1 MFKEL
6 LLPIVLSGL
15 LFTAASMAVA
25 QEDGTNTNV
34 GQGAPSMQQSDQGRY
49 RGMGPTQR
57 AERLAKQLNLT
68 SAQQAKVQ
76 GILQQRQTSM
86 QNLRQDSS
94 LSPQD
99 RRTKTM
105 DIRSATNAQICAL
118 LTSDQ
123 QQKWDQMQQSHQPH
137 GRGQDRDSDDDDA
150 DPQTPDR
157 T

>member
-1 MFKEL
+1 MKEL

-25 QEDGTNTNV
+25 QEDGTSD
-34 GQGAPSMQQSDQGRY
+34 GQGAPSTQQSEQGGY

-68 SAQQAKVQ
+68 SDQQAKVQ
-76 GILQQRQTSM
+76 GILQQQGTSM
-86 QNLRQDSS
+86 QNLGQDSS

-99 RRTKTM
+99 RRTKMM
-105 DIRSATNAQICAL
+105 DIRNATNAQIRAL
-118 LTSDQ
+118 LTADQ
-123 QQKWDQMQQSHQPH
+123 QQKWDQMQESHQQQ
-137 GRGQDRDSDDDDA
+137 GRGQDRGSDDHDA
-150 DPQTPDR
+150 DPQTPDQ